1 MRSSMTKLRSTKK
14 FEIVLDSNKLK
25 WFYMSCAAALPQ
37 LDRGSDYESE
47 RHRFESYTPHQLKSK
62 ASGNGGFSFTSA
74 LHGFEPRSR
83 RGRKENAERFSPRAS
98 TPAGG
103 RSRCGSAQRMRGILY
118 AAPIEIES
126 LRQRGLFLYGGIA
139 EIRTSFEARAS
150 RKRGAFLASGRVRR
164 QAGEAGAD
172 PRSGCAESYT
182 PHQLNF
188 KASGNGGF
196 SYMSIYLR
204 SCFCRV

>member
-1 MRSSMTKLRSTKK
+1 MRSSMTRLRSTKK

-47 RHRFESYTPHQLKSK
+47 RHRFESYTPHQLKLK
-62 ASGNGGFSFTSA
+62 ASGNGGFSFRQSP
-74 LHGFEPRSR
+74 HGFEPRSR
-83 RGRKENAERFSPRAS
+83 REREADAERPV
-98 TPAGG
+98 
-103 RSRCGSAQRMRGILY
+103 
-118 AAPIEIES
+118 
-126 LRQRGLFLYGGIA
+126 
-139 EIRTSFEARAS
+139 
-150 RKRGAFLASGRVRR
+150 ASGRVRR

-182 PHQLNF
+182 PHQLKL

-196 SYMSIYLR
+196 SFMAAPHGFEPR
-204 SCFCRV
+204 SRHEQLNYHSVKFFLIVA

>member
-1 MRSSMTKLRSTKK
+1 MRSSMTRLRSTKK

-47 RHRFESYTPHQLKSK
+47 RHRFESYTPHQLKLK
-62 ASGNGGFSFTSA
+62 ASGNGGFSFRQSP
-74 LHGFEPRSR
+74 HGFEPRSR
-83 RGRKENAERFSPRAS
+83 REREADAERPV
-98 TPAGG
+98 
-103 RSRCGSAQRMRGILY
+103 
-118 AAPIEIES
+118 
-126 LRQRGLFLYGGIA
+126 
-139 EIRTSFEARAS
+139 
-150 RKRGAFLASGRVRR
+150 ASGRVRR

-182 PHQLNF
+182 PHQLKL

-196 SYMSIYLR
+196 SFRQSPHGFEPR
-204 SCFCRV
+204 SRHEQLNYHSVKFFLIVA

>member
-47 RHRFESYTPHQLKSK
+47 RHRFESYTPHQLNLKPPATGAFLLWQHRMDSNLGRGAGVK
-62 ASGNGGFSFTSA
+62 KT
-74 LHGFEPRSR
+74 RSV
-83 RGRKENAERFSPRAS
+83 FSPRAS
-98 TPAGG
+98 TPEGG

-118 AAPIEIES
+118 AAPFEI
-126 LRQRGLFLYGGIA
+126 
-139 EIRTSFEARAS
+139 
-150 RKRGAFLASGRVRR
+150 
-164 QAGEAGAD
+164 
-172 PRSGCAESYT
+172 
-182 PHQLNF
+182 

-196 SYMSIYLR
+196 SFMPAPHGFESQSRRERLNHHFVKFFQI
-204 SCFCRV
+204 VA

>member
-1 MRSSMTKLRSTKK
+1 MHNNPC
-14 FEIVLDSNKLK
+14 V
-25 WFYMSCAAALPQ
+25 AALPQ

-47 RHRFESYTPHQLKSK
+47 RHRFESYTPHQL
-62 ASGNGGFSFTSA
+62 SFKPPET
-74 LHGFEPRSR
+74 GV
-83 RGRKENAERFSPRAS
+83 
-98 TPAGG
+98 
-103 RSRCGSAQRMRGILY
+103 
-118 AAPIEIES
+118 
-126 LRQRGLFLYGGIA
+126 FLYGGIA

-196 SYMSIYLR
+196 SYIAMR
-204 SCFCRV
+204 RR